1 LQLIFSQE
9 SDSKPFLEKPTKL
22 EGEREKMQ
30 EIEKIIKK
38 IKAENN
44 KINKLRYKKKKDP
57 ELFQLNA
64 DDLELLH
71 AQEELESL
79 QKEFK
84 AFYANNSPIFSFSQD
99 FFEVA
104 REA

>member
-1 LQLIFSQE
+1 
-9 SDSKPFLEKPTKL
+9 
-22 EGEREKMQ
+22 MQ
-30 EIEKIIKK
+30 EIEKILKK

-44 KINKLRYKKKKDP
+44 KINKLRYKNKKDP

-84 AFYANNSPIFSFSQD
+84 AFYANNSPTLSFSNPLLGE
-99 FFEVA
+99 EVSA
-104 REA
+104 CTKL

>member
-1 LQLIFSQE
+1 
-9 SDSKPFLEKPTKL
+9 
-22 EGEREKMQ
+22 MQ
-30 EIEKIIKK
+30 EIEKILKK

-71 AQEELESL
+71 AQTELGSL

-84 AFYANNSPIFSFSQD
+84 AFYANNSPILSFSQD
-99 FFEVA
+99 LSEWS
-104 REA
+104 

>member
-1 LQLIFSQE
+1 
-9 SDSKPFLEKPTKL
+9 L
-22 EGEREKMQ
+22 EGEREKM
-30 EIEKIIKK
+30 EIEKILKK

-44 KINKLRYKKKKDP
+44 KINKLRYKKAKDP

-84 AFYANNSPIFSFSQD
+84 AFYTNNSPIFSFSSSLSLGGLQ
-99 FFEVA
+99 
-104 REA
+104 

>member
-1 LQLIFSQE
+1 
-9 SDSKPFLEKPTKL
+9 
-22 EGEREKMQ
+22 M
-30 EIEKIIKK
+30 EIEKILKK
-38 IKAENN
+38 IKEENK
-44 KINKLRYKKKKDP
+44 KINNLKSKKKRDL

-84 AFYANNSPIFSFSQD
+84 AFYANNNPTLSFSNPLLGE
-99 FFEVA
+99 EVSA
-104 REA
+104 CTKL

>member
-1 LQLIFSQE
+1 LQLIFSRE
-9 SDSKPFLEKPTKL
+9 SDSKQFLEKPTKL
-22 EGEREKMQ
+22 EGEREKM
-30 EIEKIIKK
+30 EIEKILKK

-84 AFYANNSPIFSFSQD
+84 AFYANNSPALSFFQD
-99 FFEVA
+99 FSEWS
-104 REA
+104 

>member
-1 LQLIFSQE
+1 
-9 SDSKPFLEKPTKL
+9 
-22 EGEREKMQ
+22 M
-30 EIEKIIKK
+30 EIEKILKK
-38 IKAENN
+38 IKEVNN
-44 KINKLRYKKKKDP
+44 KINNLRSKKKRDL

-84 AFYANNSPIFSFSQD
+84 AFYANNNSIFPSFSQD
-99 FFEVA
+99 FFEA
-104 REA
+104 EA